1 MKITTIAKT
10 SLALGLLTTGV
21 ITTTTQAA
29 NATTPS
35 STKVETPQQTANATT
50 PSSTKVEAPQ
60 QAANATTPSSTKVEA
75 PQQTP
80 NATTPSSTKVET
92 PQQTPNA
99 TTPSS
104 TKVEAPQQAANA
116 TTPSSTK
123 VEAPQQAANATTL
136 SSTKVETPQQT
147 PNAPTPPS
155 TKVETPQQ
163 AANATTPSSTKVET
177 PQQTPNATTPS
188 STKVETPQSPTTKQV
203 PTEINPKFKDLRAY
217 YTKPSLEF
225 KNEIGI
231 ILKKWT
237 TIRFMNVV
245 PDYFIYKIALVGKD
259 DKKYG
264 EGVHRNVD
272 VFVVL
277 EENNYNLEKYSVGG
291 ITKSNSKKVDH
302 KAGVRITKEDN
313 KGTISHD
320 VSEFKITKEQISLK
334 ELDFKLRKQL
344 VENHNLYG
352 NVGSG
357 KIVIKMKNGGK
368 YTFELHKKLQEN
380 RMADV
385 IDGTNIDN
393 IEVNIK

>member
-35 STKVETPQQTANATT
+35 STKVEAPQQTANATTPPSTKVETPQQTPNATTPSSTKVETTQAANATT

-80 NATTPSSTKVET
+80 NATTPSSI
-92 PQQTPNA
+92 
-99 TTPSS
+99 
-104 TKVEAPQQAANA
+104 KVEAPQ
-116 TTPSSTK
+116 SK
-123 VEAPQQAANATTL
+123 
-136 SSTKVETPQQT
+136 
-147 PNAPTPPS
+147 
-155 TKVETPQQ
+155 
-163 AANATTPSSTKVET
+163 
-177 PQQTPNATTPS
+177 PNATTPS

-344 VENHNLYG
+344 IEKNNLYG

-357 KIVIKMKNGGK
+357 KIVIKMKDGGK

>member
-35 STKVETPQQTANATT
+35 STKVEAPQQTANATT
-50 PSSTKVEAPQ
+50 PP
-60 QAANATTPSSTKVEA
+60 
-75 PQQTP
+75 
-80 NATTPSSTKVET
+80 STKVET

-104 TKVEAPQQAANA
+104 TKVETTQAANA

-123 VEAPQQAANATTL
+123 VE
-136 SSTKVETPQQT
+136 TPQQT
-147 PNAPTPPS
+147 PNPPTSPS

-163 AANATTPSSTKVET
+163 AANATTPSSTKVEV
-177 PQQTPNATTPS
+177 PQSKPNATTPPS
-188 STKVETPQSPTTKQV
+188 SNVDTSPPQSPTTKQV

-217 YTKPSLEF
+217 YTKPSIEF

-313 KGTISHD
+313 KGIISHD

-344 VENHNLYG
+344 IEKNNLYG

>member
-35 STKVETPQQTANATT
+35 STKVEAPQSTPPSTKIEAPQSKPNATTPPSTKVEAPQQTANATT
-50 PSSTKVEAPQ
+50 PPSTKV
-60 QAANATTPSSTKVEA
+60 T
-75 PQQTP
+75 
-80 NATTPSSTKVET
+80 
-92 PQQTPNA
+92 
-99 TTPSS
+99 
-104 TKVEAPQQAANA
+104 
-116 TTPSSTK
+116 
-123 VEAPQQAANATTL
+123 
-136 SSTKVETPQQT
+136 
-147 PNAPTPPS
+147 TPPS
-155 TKVETPQQ
+155 TNTPQPMQ
-163 AANATTPSSTKVET
+163 STK
-177 PQQTPNATTPS
+177 S
-188 STKVETPQSPTTKQV
+188 DTPQSPTTKQV

-344 VENHNLYG
+344 IEKNNLYG

-357 KIVIKMKNGGK
+357 KIVIKVKNGGK

>member
-21 ITTTTQAA
+21 ITTTM
-29 NATTPS
+29 
-35 STKVETPQQTANATT
+35 
-50 PSSTKVEAPQ
+50 

-75 PQQTP
+75 PQSTPPSTKIEAPQSKP
-80 NATTPSSTKVET
+80 NATTP
-92 PQQTPNA
+92 P
-99 TTPSS
+99 S
-104 TKVEAPQQAANA
+104 TKVEAPQQTANA
-116 TTPSSTK
+116 T
-123 VEAPQQAANATTL
+123 
-136 SSTKVETPQQT
+136 
-147 PNAPTPPS
+147 TPPS
-155 TKVETPQQ
+155 TKVTTPPSTNTPQPMQ
-163 AANATTPSSTKVET
+163 STK
-177 PQQTPNATTPS
+177 S
-188 STKVETPQSPTTKQV
+188 DTPQSPTTKQV

-344 VENHNLYG
+344 IEKNNLYG

>member
-35 STKVETPQQTANATT
+35 STKVEAPQQTANATT
-50 PSSTKVEAPQ
+50 PP
-60 QAANATTPSSTKVEA
+60 
-75 PQQTP
+75 
-80 NATTPSSTKVET
+80 
-92 PQQTPNA
+92 
-99 TTPSS
+99 
-104 TKVEAPQQAANA
+104 
-116 TTPSSTK
+116 
-123 VEAPQQAANATTL
+123 
-136 SSTKVETPQQT
+136 
-147 PNAPTPPS
+147 
-155 TKVETPQQ
+155 
-163 AANATTPSSTKVET
+163 STKVET

-188 STKVETPQSPTTKQV
+188 STKVETTQAANATTPSSTKVETPQQAANATTPSSTKVEVPQSTPLSTKVEAPQSKPNATTPPSSNVDTSPPQSPTTKQV

-217 YTKPSLEF
+217 YTKPSIEF

-313 KGTISHD
+313 KGIISHD
-320 VSEFKITKEQISLK
+320 VSEFKVTKEQISLK

-344 VENHNLYG
+344 IEKNNLYG

>member
-21 ITTTTQAA
+21 ITTTTQ
-29 NATTPS
+29 
-35 STKVETPQQTANATT
+35 EANATT

-60 QAANATTPSSTKVEA
+60 STPPSTKVEA
-75 PQQTP
+75 PQSKP
-80 NATTPSSTKVET
+80 NATTPPSTKVET
-92 PQQTPNA
+92 PQQTPN
-99 TTPSS
+99 
-104 TKVEAPQQAANA
+104 V
-116 TTPSSTK
+116 
-123 VEAPQQAANATTL
+123 
-136 SSTKVETPQQT
+136 
-147 PNAPTPPS
+147 
-155 TKVETPQQ
+155 
-163 AANATTPSSTKVET
+163 
-177 PQQTPNATTPS
+177 TTPS

-237 TIRFMNVV
+237 TIRFMNIV

-259 DKKYG
+259 DKKYD

-277 EENNYNLEKYSVGG
+277 EEKNKYGVERYSVGG

-344 VENHNLYG
+344 IENHNLYG

-357 KIVIKMKNGGK
+357 KIVINMKNGGK

>member
-1 MKITTIAKT
+1 MKITMIAKT

-29 NATTPS
+29 KAS
-35 STKVETPQQTANATT
+35 T

-60 QAANATTPSSTKVEA
+60 STPPSTKVEAPQSKPNATIPSSTKVEA
-75 PQQTP
+75 PQQT
-80 NATTPSSTKVET
+80 
-92 PQQTPNA
+92 
-99 TTPSS
+99 
-104 TKVEAPQQAANA
+104 ANA
-116 TTPSSTK
+116 T
-123 VEAPQQAANATTL
+123 
-136 SSTKVETPQQT
+136 
-147 PNAPTPPS
+147 TPPS
-155 TKVETPQQ
+155 TKVTTPPSTNTPQPMQ
-163 AANATTPSSTKVET
+163 STK
-177 PQQTPNATTPS
+177 S
-188 STKVETPQSPTTKQV
+188 DTPQSPTTKQV

-237 TIRFMNVV
+237 TIRFMNIV

-313 KGTISHD
+313 KGIISHD

-344 VENHNLYG
+344 IEKNNLYG

>member
-35 STKVETPQQTANATT
+35 STKVEAPQQTANATT
-50 PSSTKVEAPQ
+50 PP
-60 QAANATTPSSTKVEA
+60 
-75 PQQTP
+75 
-80 NATTPSSTKVET
+80 STKVET

-104 TKVEAPQQAANA
+104 TKVETTQAANA

-123 VEAPQQAANATTL
+123 VE
-136 SSTKVETPQQT
+136 TPQQT
-147 PNAPTPPS
+147 PNPPTSPS

-163 AANATTPSSTKVET
+163 AANATTPSSTKVEVPQST
-177 PQQTPNATTPS
+177 PLSTKVEAPQSKPNATTPPS
-188 STKVETPQSPTTKQV
+188 SNVDTSPPQSPTTKQV

-217 YTKPSLEF
+217 YTKPSIEF

-313 KGTISHD
+313 KGMISHD

-344 VENHNLYG
+344 IEKNNLYG

>member
-35 STKVETPQQTANATT
+35 STKVEAPQQTANATT
-50 PSSTKVEAPQ
+50 PP
-60 QAANATTPSSTKVEA
+60 
-75 PQQTP
+75 
-80 NATTPSSTKVET
+80 
-92 PQQTPNA
+92 
-99 TTPSS
+99 
-104 TKVEAPQQAANA
+104 
-116 TTPSSTK
+116 
-123 VEAPQQAANATTL
+123 
-136 SSTKVETPQQT
+136 
-147 PNAPTPPS
+147 
-155 TKVETPQQ
+155 
-163 AANATTPSSTKVET
+163 STKVET

-188 STKVETPQSPTTKQV
+188 STKVETTQAANATTPSSTKVEVPQSTPLSTKVEAPQSKPNATTPPSSNVDTSPPQSPTTKQV

-217 YTKPSLEF
+217 YTKPSIEF

-313 KGTISHD
+313 KGIISHD
-320 VSEFKITKEQISLK
+320 VSEFKIT
-334 ELDFKLRKQL
+334 
-344 VENHNLYG
+344 
-352 NVGSG
+352 
-357 KIVIKMKNGGK
+357 
-368 YTFELHKKLQEN
+368 
-380 RMADV
+380 
-385 IDGTNIDN
+385 
-393 IEVNIK
+393 

>member
-35 STKVETPQQTANATT
+35 STKVETPQQTPNATT
-50 PSSTKVEAPQ
+50 PPSTKVEAP
-60 QAANATTPSSTKVEA
+60 K
-75 PQQTP
+75 
-80 NATTPSSTKVET
+80 
-92 PQQTPNA
+92 
-99 TTPSS
+99 
-104 TKVEAPQQAANA
+104 
-116 TTPSSTK
+116 
-123 VEAPQQAANATTL
+123 
-136 SSTKVETPQQT
+136 QT

-155 TKVETPQQ
+155 TKVEAP
-163 AANATTPSSTKVET
+163 K
-177 PQQTPNATTPS
+177 QTPNAPTPP

-344 VENHNLYG
+344 IENHNLYG

>member
-35 STKVETPQQTANATT
+35 STKVEAPQSTP
-50 PSSTKVEAPQ
+50 PSTKIEAPQ
-60 QAANATTPSSTKVEA
+60 SKPNATTPSSTKVEA
-75 PQQTP
+75 PQQT
-80 NATTPSSTKVET
+80 
-92 PQQTPNA
+92 
-99 TTPSS
+99 
-104 TKVEAPQQAANA
+104 ANA
-116 TTPSSTK
+116 T
-123 VEAPQQAANATTL
+123 
-136 SSTKVETPQQT
+136 
-147 PNAPTPPS
+147 TPPS
-155 TKVETPQQ
+155 TKVTTPPSTNTPQPMQ
-163 AANATTPSSTKVET
+163 STK
-177 PQQTPNATTPS
+177 S
-188 STKVETPQSPTTKQV
+188 DTPQSPTTKQV

-231 ILKKWT
+231 IFKKWT

-344 VENHNLYG
+344 IEKNNLYG

>member
-35 STKVETPQQTANATT
+35 STKVEAPQSTPPSTKIEAPQSKPNATTPPSTKVEAPQQTANATT
-50 PSSTKVEAPQ
+50 PPSTKV
-60 QAANATTPSSTKVEA
+60 T
-75 PQQTP
+75 
-80 NATTPSSTKVET
+80 
-92 PQQTPNA
+92 
-99 TTPSS
+99 
-104 TKVEAPQQAANA
+104 
-116 TTPSSTK
+116 
-123 VEAPQQAANATTL
+123 
-136 SSTKVETPQQT
+136 
-147 PNAPTPPS
+147 TPPS
-155 TKVETPQQ
+155 TNTPQPMQ
-163 AANATTPSSTKVET
+163 STK
-177 PQQTPNATTPS
+177 S
-188 STKVETPQSPTTKQV
+188 DTPQSPTTKQV

-237 TIRFMNVV
+237 TIRFMNVI
-245 PDYFIYKIALVGKD
+245 PNRFIYKIALVGKD

-344 VENHNLYG
+344 IEKNNLYG

>member
-21 ITTTTQAA
+21 ITTTTQ
-29 NATTPS
+29 
-35 STKVETPQQTANATT
+35 EANATT

-60 QAANATTPSSTKVEA
+60 STPPSTKVEA
-75 PQQTP
+75 PQSKP
-80 NATTPSSTKVET
+80 NATTP
-92 PQQTPNA
+92 P
-99 TTPSS
+99 
-104 TKVEAPQQAANA
+104 
-116 TTPSSTK
+116 
-123 VEAPQQAANATTL
+123 
-136 SSTKVETPQQT
+136 
-147 PNAPTPPS
+147 
-155 TKVETPQQ
+155 
-163 AANATTPSSTKVET
+163 STKVET

-237 TIRFMNVV
+237 TIRFMNIV

-259 DKKYG
+259 DKKYD

-277 EENNYNLEKYSVGG
+277 EEKNKYGVERYSVGG
-291 ITKSNSKKVDH
+291 IKKSNSKKVDH

-344 VENHNLYG
+344 IENHNLYG

-357 KIVIKMKNGGK
+357 KIVINMKNGGK

>member
-35 STKVETPQQTANATT
+35 ATKVEAPQQAANATT
-50 PSSTKVEAPQ
+50 PSATKVEAPQ
-60 QAANATTPSSTKVEA
+60 QAANATTPSSTKIEA
-75 PQQTP
+75 PQQVAK
-80 NATTPSSTKVET
+80 ATTPSSTKVET
-92 PQQTPNA
+92 PQQTPN
-99 TTPSS
+99 P
-104 TKVEAPQQAANA
+104 
-116 TTPSSTK
+116 
-123 VEAPQQAANATTL
+123 
-136 SSTKVETPQQT
+136 
-147 PNAPTPPS
+147 PTSP
-155 TKVETPQQ
+155 
-163 AANATTPSSTKVET
+163 
-177 PQQTPNATTPS
+177 

-237 TIRFMNVV
+237 TIRFMNIV

-259 DKKYG
+259 DKKYD

-277 EENNYNLEKYSVGG
+277 EEKNKYGVERYSVGG

-344 VENHNLYG
+344 IEKNNLYG

>member
-21 ITTTTQAA
+21 ITTTTQ
-29 NATTPS
+29 
-35 STKVETPQQTANATT
+35 EANATT

-60 QAANATTPSSTKVEA
+60 STPPSTKVEA
-75 PQQTP
+75 PQSKP
-80 NATTPSSTKVET
+80 NATTP
-92 PQQTPNA
+92 P
-99 TTPSS
+99 
-104 TKVEAPQQAANA
+104 
-116 TTPSSTK
+116 
-123 VEAPQQAANATTL
+123 
-136 SSTKVETPQQT
+136 
-147 PNAPTPPS
+147 
-155 TKVETPQQ
+155 
-163 AANATTPSSTKVET
+163 STKVET

-188 STKVETPQSPTTKQV
+188 STKVETPQSPTAKQV

-237 TIRFMNVV
+237 TIRFMNIV

-259 DKKYG
+259 DKKYD

-277 EENNYNLEKYSVGG
+277 EEKNKYGVERYSVGG

-344 VENHNLYG
+344 IENHNLYG

-357 KIVIKMKNGGK
+357 KIVINMKNGGK

>member
-35 STKVETPQQTANATT
+35 STKVEAPQSTP
-50 PSSTKVEAPQ
+50 PSTKVEAPQ
-60 QAANATTPSSTKVEA
+60 SK
-75 PQQTP
+75 P
-80 NATTPSSTKVET
+80 NATTPPSTKVET

-99 TTPSS
+99 TTLPS
-104 TKVEAPQQAANA
+104 TKV
-116 TTPSSTK
+116 T
-123 VEAPQQAANATTL
+123 
-136 SSTKVETPQQT
+136 
-147 PNAPTPPS
+147 TPPS
-155 TKVETPQQ
+155 TNTPQPMQ
-163 AANATTPSSTKVET
+163 STK
-177 PQQTPNATTPS
+177 S
-188 STKVETPQSPTTKQV
+188 DTPQSPTTKQV

-313 KGTISHD
+313 KGIISHD

-344 VENHNLYG
+344 IEKNNLYG

>member
-35 STKVETPQQTANATT
+35 STKVEA
-50 PSSTKVEAPQ
+50 
-60 QAANATTPSSTKVEA
+60 
-75 PQQTP
+75 
-80 NATTPSSTKVET
+80 
-92 PQQTPNA
+92 
-99 TTPSS
+99 
-104 TKVEAPQQAANA
+104 
-116 TTPSSTK
+116 
-123 VEAPQQAANATTL
+123 
-136 SSTKVETPQQT
+136 
-147 PNAPTPPS
+147 
-155 TKVETPQQ
+155 PQQ

-177 PQQTPNATTPS
+177 PQQTPNAPTMP

-291 ITKSNSKKVDH
+291 ITKSNSKKVNH

-344 VENHNLYG
+344 IEKNNLYG

-368 YTFELHKKLQEN
+368 YTFELHKKLQEY

>member
-21 ITTTTQAA
+21 ITTTTQEA
-29 NATTPS
+29 NATTP
-35 STKVETPQQTANATT
+35 P
-50 PSSTKVEAPQ
+50 STKVEAPQ
-60 QAANATTPSSTKVEA
+60 STPPSTKVEA
-75 PQQTP
+75 PQSKP
-80 NATTPSSTKVET
+80 NATTP
-92 PQQTPNA
+92 P
-99 TTPSS
+99 
-104 TKVEAPQQAANA
+104 
-116 TTPSSTK
+116 
-123 VEAPQQAANATTL
+123 
-136 SSTKVETPQQT
+136 
-147 PNAPTPPS
+147 
-155 TKVETPQQ
+155 
-163 AANATTPSSTKVET
+163 STKVET

-237 TIRFMNVV
+237 TIRFMNIV

-259 DKKYG
+259 DKKYD

-277 EENNYNLEKYSVGG
+277 EEKNKYGVERYSVGG

-344 VENHNLYG
+344 IENHNLYG

-357 KIVIKMKNGGK
+357 KIVINMKNGGK

>member
-35 STKVETPQQTANATT
+35 STKVE
-50 PSSTKVEAPQ
+50 APQ
-60 QAANATTPSSTKVEA
+60 STP
-75 PQQTP
+75 P
-80 NATTPSSTKVET
+80 STKVET

-99 TTPSS
+99 TTPPS
-104 TKVEAPQQAANA
+104 TKV
-116 TTPSSTK
+116 T
-123 VEAPQQAANATTL
+123 
-136 SSTKVETPQQT
+136 
-147 PNAPTPPS
+147 TPPS
-155 TKVETPQQ
+155 TNTPQPMQ
-163 AANATTPSSTKVET
+163 STK
-177 PQQTPNATTPS
+177 S
-188 STKVETPQSPTTKQV
+188 DTPQSPTTKQV

-313 KGTISHD
+313 KGIISHD

-344 VENHNLYG
+344 IEKNNLYG

>member
-21 ITTTTQAA
+21 ITTTTQ
-29 NATTPS
+29 
-35 STKVETPQQTANATT
+35 EANATT

-60 QAANATTPSSTKVEA
+60 STSPSTKVEA
-75 PQQTP
+75 PQSKP
-80 NATTPSSTKVET
+80 NATTP
-92 PQQTPNA
+92 P
-99 TTPSS
+99 
-104 TKVEAPQQAANA
+104 
-116 TTPSSTK
+116 
-123 VEAPQQAANATTL
+123 
-136 SSTKVETPQQT
+136 
-147 PNAPTPPS
+147 
-155 TKVETPQQ
+155 
-163 AANATTPSSTKVET
+163 STKVET

-237 TIRFMNVV
+237 TIRFMNIV

-259 DKKYG
+259 DKKYD

-277 EENNYNLEKYSVGG
+277 EEKNKYGVERYSVGG

-344 VENHNLYG
+344 IENHNLYG

-357 KIVIKMKNGGK
+357 KIVINMKNGGK